1 MLSESG
7 EVQLS
12 PEEMAQAREIEITH
26 EPWREIKQP
35 VADYLCVKPLARVRD
50 HPPPDSKEK

>member
-1 MLSESG
+1 MLLQDPLYEKLLSLQLLSESG

-26 EPWREIKQP
+26 EQWRKSNSPWPTI
-35 VADYLCVKPLARVRD
+35 CVSNP
-50 HPPPDSKEK
+50 